1 MSIIQLVVTA
11 LRQLATL
18 FKSINISSILGDRW
32 LNKDV
37 SLWSMFITF
46 FISGSLV
53 KIFKRST
60 DIDEDD

>member
-1 MSIIQLVVTA
+1 MSIIQLVVTS
-11 LRQLATL
+11 LRNLAAL

-60 DIDEDD
+60 DIEDD

>member
-18 FKSINISSILGDRW
+18 FKSIDISSILGDRW

-60 DIDEDD
+60 DIEDD

>member
-1 MSIIQLVVTA
+1 MSIIQLVVTS
-11 LRQLATL
+11 LRNLATL

-60 DIDEDD
+60 DIEDD

>member
-11 LRQLATL
+11 LRSLAAL
-18 FKSINISSILGDRW
+18 FKSVNVSQILGDRW

-37 SLWSMFITF
+37 NLWSMFITF

-53 KIFKRST
+53 RIFKRST
-60 DIDEDD
+60 DIEDD

>member
-1 MSIIQLVVTA
+1 MSIIQLVVNS
-11 LRQLATL
+11 LRNLAAL

-60 DIDEDD
+60 DIEDD